1 MADNVA
7 ITQGAGTIIA
17 TDDIAGIHHQIVK
30 VSLGP
35 EGSATPLDF
44 GVKANAQSLSVTP
57 SSDHSPFKTK
67 PVTSAHDVAVPLTR
81 PANQTPYTASDVVG
95 AAMTFAGVGANGESI
110 VVTGAQ
116 FELDISATPSG
127 MTSFKLALYSATP
140 PSAIADNA
148 AFDLAVADRTV
159 FLGIIDLGT
168 PVKWGNTCYVE
179 ANNLNKQVKL
189 ATSSIFAYLI
199 TSGTYTPA
207 ANSEVY
213 KVTLHTIEI

>member
-44 GVKANAQSLSVTP
+44 GVKANAQ
-57 SSDHSPFKTK
+57 FNTK
-67 PVTSAHDVAVPLTR
+67 PVTSAHDVAVTLTR

-110 VVTGAQ
+110 VITGAQ
-116 FELDISATPSG
+116 LELDISAIPSG

-148 AFDLAVADRTV
+148 AFDFAVADRTV